1 MIIFPHIVTSS
12 PFLYADPYLKYH
24 HSHARKT
31 SFNIGFSLGLPVMNS
46 FTFLIYIYICLHFWN
61 RASIINWHF
70 PFSTLKILL
79 HCLLVYIDFNKISAI
94 ILIFIP
100 LHVIYFFP
108 LAAFKVFSLSL
119 ILNNFIIIC
128 LGKDF
133 FMFFEVGI
141 NWTSWICEFIK
152 FEKIFTTI
160 SLYFLFFL
168 ISPLGM
174 LIKYISGC
182 LNCSQFTNTFFF

>member
-1 MIIFPHIVTSS
+1 M
-12 PFLYADPYLKYH
+12 
-24 HSHARKT
+24 
-31 SFNIGFSLGLPVMNS
+31 
-46 FTFLIYIYICLHFWN
+46 
-61 RASIINWHF
+61 
-70 PFSTLKILL
+70 

-141 NWTSWICEFIK
+141 NWTYWICEFIK
-152 FEKIFTTI
+152 FEKVFTTI

-182 LNCSQFTNTFFF
+182 LNCSQFTNTFFFNSLFLCFILDSFYCYDFKITNLFLRMFNMFQYTVNDIQ

>member
-1 MIIFPHIVTSS
+1 M
-12 PFLYADPYLKYH
+12 
-24 HSHARKT
+24 
-31 SFNIGFSLGLPVMNS
+31 
-46 FTFLIYIYICLHFWN
+46 
-61 RASIINWHF
+61 
-70 PFSTLKILL
+70 
-79 HCLLVYIDFNKISAI
+79 HCLLVYIDFHKISAI

-152 FEKIFTTI
+152 FEKVFTTI

-182 LNCSQFTNTFFF
+182 LNCSQFTNTFFFLIHFSYVSFWIVSTAMTSRSLIFSFVCLICSNILLMISSNF